1 MLMLNSH
8 AASSSDMERAGAFEY
23 RKLFDP
29 TRFAQALQ
37 EQSVLATFRTAIKQG
52 DALLKQWFY
61 EGVPVAELVP
71 ARAWLID
78 RLLQQCWSRFFSQED
93 AHLALVAV
101 GGYGRGELHPCSD
114 VDIMILLENNDVDP
128 YRESLE
134 SLLAFLWDIGLEV
147 AQSVRSLADCVR
159 EASADV
165 SVITSLMEARL
176 LAGNLPL
183 FERMRRLTG
192 PQVLWTD
199 DEFFH
204 AKKQEQTQRH
214 QKFHGSAYNLEP
226 NVKEAPGGLRDLQM
240 IGWVAKRHFGV
251 DTLGDLVERGFLTEQ
266 EYQELLDCQQFLW
279 RVRFTLHTLAG
290 RREDVVL
297 FDYQKQLA
305 AQFGYQDNTGNLAVE
320 QFMQSYYRTVMALG
334 RLNEILLQL
343 FEEAIVLADD
353 PGEPVAINDRFQSRK
368 GYLEVTGDDIFI
380 RYPCALLEVFL
391 LLQKH
396 AELKGIRA
404 ATIRLIRVHQGLID
418 DRFRHDVRA
427 QALFMKILRQSRGV
441 TLQMRR
447 MNYYGVLGSYLPEFA
462 LIVGRMQ
469 YDLFHAYTVD
479 QHILF
484 VVRNLRHFYLPQHAH
499 ELPHVSGVM
508 RRLPRPALL
517 YLAALYHDIAKGRGG
532 DHSELGALDARRFC
546 RRHGL
551 SQVDTGLVVW
561 LVRQHLSMSLTAQK
575 RDIDD
580 PVVIQEFAQM
590 VGDQRHL
597 DYLYVLTV
605 ADIRGTN
612 PKLWSS
618 WRASLLLKLYDS
630 TRRALRRDLG
640 NPIDKQ
646 ELITEIQSQARARLL
661 AQKMESDAIEKL
673 WAGFGDDYFL
683 RHMADEVVWH
693 TRAIL
698 KREDDSRA
706 LVLARA
712 DPARGGALIFIYARD
727 EEWLFARMVAT
738 MDRLGLNVLD
748 ARIITGNSG
757 YTLDSYTVTE
767 DSGEFIHNRGR
778 IKEIVNALRRS
789 LDRHEAVTTPMRRTP
804 RLLRHFKTSTQ
815 MTFTPDEANQRTV
828 MELITSDR
836 PGLLSRVGQG
846 FRECGIQLQNAKI
859 ATIGARA
866 EDVFFITAVERQPL
880 SENQQNTL
888 RTALLAQLE
897 EEPA

>member
-1 MLMLNSH
+1 
-8 AASSSDMERAGAFEY
+8 MERAGAFEY